1 MSSNKTADT
10 KWSILPSSWYQSLNY
25 LDCYQH
31 PTWEG
36 HFSFCHIC
44 PPEFSILHL
53 SVCAL
58 WFLSCLVYS
67 YSKTSLVSCCLLISF
82 RARGN
87 AMMFPY
93 LACKRWGMQNSAT
106 CNDKMTEYAKSHPST
121 GTQRALK
128 RHICSVSLVPQCLIL
143 MVLVHL
149 KQTLYNTHI
158 PLKYW
163 RNLK

>member
-1 MSSNKTADT
+1 MSRNKTADT

-25 LDCYQH
+25 LDCYLYH
-31 PTWEG
+31 AWEG

-58 WFLSCLVYS
+58 FWFLSCLVYS

-82 RARGN
+82 GAMGN
-87 AMMFPY
+87 AMVFPY
-93 LACKRWGMQNSAT
+93 LTCKRWEMQNSAT
-106 CNDKMTEYAKSHPST
+106 KWLSMQNYIPIT

-128 RHICSVSLVPQCLIL
+128 RHIYSVSLVPQCLIL
-143 MVLVHL
+143 VVLVHL
-149 KQTLYNTHI
+149 K
-158 PLKYW
+158 
-163 RNLK
+163 